1 MMSFRTVV
9 LLSSFGIILQNALC
23 ISLQERLRCSKEFC
37 NSVVCEPLTE
47 CFKGRI
53 VPNATYCGCCSACVI
68 TLNENEKC
76 IAPVPGS
83 LRDIKVPECKA
94 GLKCIQGKCS
104 PVTDSMPPCLLL
116 RKTIKSKS
124 GEENYADNLWI
135 PECDEDGTFKATQ
148 RRKKKQKVLC
158 YDKQGNKIFGQA
170 APHTKSMTCGVGTG
184 DLRLPPL
191 LRTMGEL
198 LDYIFKVP
206 IQIRKLLVRL
216 IMSSRNRAFPNS
228 EFQHA
233 IHKGVPRY
241 LENLKIKNPLTFNIH
256 RQEHCSATGN
266 FDQIQ
271 CIKDICFCAH
281 PVTGQVEGR
290 VVKSHYISKL
300 PCYKK
305 EITEKDI
312 QKACEKELQRIQSLL
327 YFFHLKGVEI
337 SGLEKLQCDLDGTF
351 SSRQCDTKR
360 NVTFN
365 EDLKVKFIKHEEHPE
380 LLRQLVLEIMNNI
393 SPRPWFIYTD
403 GSKSD
408 SGRTGSGIF
417 MKTSTGEFRYRF
429 RNPDHS
435 SVFRSELTVISEA
448 LSLALDFKVPDVWIL
463 TDNKKGVGIESY
475 FIGAEDYD
483 KLGQVGIKMTC
494 NCARDVGSASWQ
506 SQYPILKCK
515 GYGNYSPLQCF
526 DNEEC
531 FCVDTDG
538 EVISE
543 YLNKTEVDEPFC
555 NNMLHNLIV
564 PSETSANN
572 IQY

>member
-1 MMSFRTVV
+1 MRITGKVSSSNAVVPSSETTRKCHNDVNKWEKAQNSTAHCSKSILRKSERRTVV
-9 LLSSFGIILQNALC
+9 LLGSLGIILPNALC

-37 NSVVCEPLTE
+37 SNVVCEPLAE
-47 CFKGRI
+47 CSKGRI

-68 TLNENEKC
+68 TLGENEKC
-76 IAPVPGS
+76 VEPVPGS

-104 PVTDSMPPCLLL
+104 PVTDSIPPCLLL

-148 RRKKKQKVLC
+148 RKKQKVLC

-170 APHTKSMTCGVGTG
+170 APHTKSMTCGC
-184 DLRLPPL
+184 
-191 LRTMGEL
+191 
-198 LDYIFKVP
+198 
-206 IQIRKLLVRL
+206 
-216 IMSSRNRAFPNS
+216 S
-228 EFQHA
+228 
-233 IHKGVPRY
+233 RY
-241 LENLKIKNPLTFNIH
+241 LENLKIKNLLTFNIH
-256 RQEHCSATGN
+256 RQEHCSAIGN

-271 CIKDICFCAH
+271 CIKDICYCAH

-305 EITEKDI
+305 EIHGKDI

-360 NVTFN
+360 CVC
-365 EDLKVKFIKHEEHPE
+365 
-380 LLRQLVLEIMNNI
+380 
-393 SPRPWFIYTD
+393 TD
-403 GSKSD
+403 
-408 SGRTGSGIF
+408 
-417 MKTSTGEFRYRF
+417 
-429 RNPDHS
+429 
-435 SVFRSELTVISEA
+435 
-448 LSLALDFKVPDVWIL
+448 
-463 TDNKKGVGIESY
+463 KKGVGIESY

-543 YLNKTEVDEPFC
+543 YLNKTEVDETFC
-555 NNMLHNLIV
+555 NNMLHNLIL
-564 PSETSANN
+564 PSETSTNN